1 MGVYDVNMTTQLCSL
16 IIIIT
21 YYGHFLNKDI
31 DLELLYKK
39 MPLFSFILNEEFVVK
54 KQKKIGLK
62 IKGMRVDN

>member
-31 DLELLYKK
+31 DLELLYKEI
-39 MPLFSFILNEEFVVK
+39 PLFSFILNEEFVVK
-54 KQKKIGLK
+54 KQKKIELK

>member
-1 MGVYDVNMTTQLCSL
+1 MGVHDVNMTTQLCSL

-21 YYGHFLNKDI
+21 YYGHFLNKGI

-54 KQKKIGLK
+54 KQKKIELK